1 MKLEEN
7 KFKEQKKNNLK
18 MTFFLKKKYW
28 HGNIMKWLGSTHVN
42 MLYLRPGSW
51 DHDNH
56 EKIKFEQINK
66 KKIHYEDKFKINQMF
81 FKTNSIWH
89 IKKNLVLFF
98 LFLQWMNDRRRVV
111 CGLQNPT
118 NKRSPKNQ
126 GFVFAK
132 KLIFIQNT

>member
-56 EKIKFEQINK
+56 EKIKFEQINPK
-66 KKIHYEDKFKINQMF
+66 KFIT
-81 FKTNSIWH
+81 KTNS
-89 IKKNLVLFF
+89 K
-98 LFLQWMNDRRRVV
+98 
-111 CGLQNPT
+111 
-118 NKRSPKNQ
+118 
-126 GFVFAK
+126 
-132 KLIFIQNT
+132 